1 MSVVANP
8 SPFMLD
14 ARDLKAHADFVAIV
28 SRYTRLRRA
37 GRQYVGLCPF
47 HSEQHPSFYVEP
59 VRKIW
64 KCFGC
69 EAGGDL
75 FAFVMRAEACEFRR
89 ALEIVAQR
97 VQGGARESEPRS
109 GERFRAGRGLPPPAA
124 KRPGTNSQS
133 AQALRAKLLAN
144 LEATTRRLALV
155 NSVNRAASR
164 ALATPCEPDR
174 CAPLLEDLG

>member
-1 MSVVANP
+1 
-8 SPFMLD
+8 MLD

-47 HSEQHPSFYVEP
+47 HSERDPSLYVEP

-64 KCFGC
+64 KCFAC

-75 FAFVMRAEACEFRR
+75 FAFVMRAEDCEFRR
-89 ALEIVAQR
+89 ALEIVAQLAPE
-97 VQGGARESEPRS
+97 GARESEPQS

-133 AQALRAKLLAN
+133 SEVLQARLLDK

-155 NSVNRAASR
+155 NGTNRAASR

-174 CAPLLEDLG
+174 YAPLLENTGQLYRGGAR